1 MGSQIGPCGPCSEIH
16 VDMVK
21 GRSESGASMYQ
32 LINKSEPTLL
42 ELWNIV
48 FMEKQRFQ
56 LCKSFSYRGRRVGV
70 EGEHPTTSNSQK
82 NWA

>member
-56 LCKSFSYRGRRVGV
+56 LCKSFSYQGRRVEWKV
-70 EGEHPTTSNSQK
+70 RTSYHIQ
-82 NWA
+82 

>member
-56 LCKSFSYRGRRVGV
+56 LCKSFSYQGRRV
-70 EGEHPTTSNSQK
+70 E
-82 NWA
+82 